1 MKLLI
6 TDGQGGKMGR
16 QIAELC
22 VAKFPKAQIVVV
34 GTNTI
39 ATSEML
45 KSGVKLGATGENAVV
60 VNCRDADVIIGPI
73 GIVIADSMLGE
84 ITPKMALAVAQ
95 SGAHKVLIPSAKCN
109 NTVAGVGN
117 LTMSELIT
125 DAVSKTEKIITELNG
140 GKQCL

>member
-6 TDGQGGKMGR
+6 IDGQGGRVGR
-16 QIAELC
+16 QLAEAVLS
-22 VAKFPKAQIVVV
+22 KFAQYETVVV

-45 KSGVKLGATGENAVV
+45 KSGVRPGATGENAVV
-60 VNCRDADVIIGPI
+60 VNCRDADIIIGPI

-95 SGAHKVLIPSAKCN
+95 AKAHKVLIPSAKCN
-109 NTVAGVGN
+109 NTVAGVGS
-117 LTMSELIT
+117 LTMTELIS
-125 DAVSKTEKIITELNG
+125 DAVSKAEKIISELEG
-140 GKQCL
+140 GKKCL

>member
-6 TDGQGGKMGR
+6 TDGQGGKLGR
-16 QIAELC
+16 QIAESC
-22 VAKFPKAQIVVV
+22 IERFPKAVIVVV

-60 VNCRDADVIIGPI
+60 VNCRDADIIIGPI

-95 SGAHKVLIPSAKCN
+95 SRAHKVLIPSAKCN
-109 NTVAGVGN
+109 NTVAGVAS
-117 LTMSELIT
+117 LTMTELIA
-125 DAVSKTEKIITELNG
+125 DAIEKTEKIALDLNG
-140 GKQCL
+140 GRQCL

>member
-22 VAKFPKAQIVVV
+22 IQKFPKAQIAVV

-45 KSGVKLGATGENAVV
+45 KSGVRLGATGENAVV
-60 VNCRDADVIIGPI
+60 VNCRDADIIIGPI

-95 SGAHKVLIPSAKCN
+95 SKAHKVLIPSAKCN
-109 NTVAGVGN
+109 NTVAGVKD
-117 LTMSELIT
+117 LTMTELIA
-125 DAVSKTEKIITELNG
+125 DAVSRAEQIASEL
-140 GKQCL
+140 